1 MGLVALCA
9 VGFALL
15 TTPVAPLGAG
25 VLVVVPGFVLE
36 RIRGGTGII
45 GGTASGCFIPTGIAS
60 LWAAV
65 EYVFGIRTIRET
77 LNFLPALYLL
87 LVVCLVWSSLLST
100 ALYVAD
106 RRLQG
111 TSRTNRLAM
120 RYLGQDI
127 RFLPDDDE
135 GIRFLPDDQQPARIG
150 DSGSE
155 TAISARASN
164 RGTDPNLE

>member
-36 RIRGGTGII
+36 RIKGGTGII
-45 GGTASGCFIPTGIAS
+45 GGTASGCFIPMGIAS

-65 EYVFGIRTIRET
+65 EYASGVRTIRET
-77 LNFLPALYLL
+77 FDFLPALYLL
-87 LVVCLVWSSLLST
+87 FVICLVWSSLLST
-100 ALYVAD
+100 ALYAAD

-111 TSRTNRLAM
+111 TSRTKRLAV
-120 RYLGQDI
+120 RDLGQGI
-127 RFLPDDDE
+127 QFLPDDDR
-135 GIRFLPDDQQPARIG
+135 GIRFFPDDDRAASIG
-150 DSGSE
+150 DFRSEPATPASASSGG
-155 TAISARASN
+155 ADA
-164 RGTDPNLE
+164 